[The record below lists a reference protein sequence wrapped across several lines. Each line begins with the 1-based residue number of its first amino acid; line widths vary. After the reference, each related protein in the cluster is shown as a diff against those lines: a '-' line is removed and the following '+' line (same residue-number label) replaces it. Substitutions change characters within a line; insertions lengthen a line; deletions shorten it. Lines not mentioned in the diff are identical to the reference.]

1 MVNGGCKKKLEEGVS
16 LLHES
21 GISSSYDR
29 LTMEEVEN
37 LFNVGYTYLKT
48 RMSFIFSNNSE
59 KAESQRA
66 SWSVGYWSKLIK
78 PSHVEKYGTNTD
90 KQFLFRETEYFG
102 RKGKQRRRSYFQKYP
117 RCCGTLNDNEANV

>member
-1 MVNGGCKKKLEEGVS
+1 
-16 LLHES
+16 
-21 GISSSYDR
+21 
-29 LTMEEVEN
+29 MEEVEN

-102 RKGKQRRRSYFQKYP
+102 RIGKQRRRSYFRKYP
-117 RCCGTLNDNEANV
+117 RCRGTLNDNEANV